1 MLVSLIVAVDEGGGI
16 GYRGQLSWRLSGD
29 LRRFKQLTM
38 GHHILMG
45 RKTYESIGKVLP
57 GRKTIIITR
66 NSSYQ
71 APGSWVAP
79 SVESG
84 LHIAEKN
91 EEEEAFVIGGGEIFR
106 DAMDKADRIYLTRV
120 HAVTPADTFFPNFD
134 IEDWIIEESSIHEAD
149 EKNEYPSSFMV
160 LVRKERESSGTGFT
174 QS

>member
-1 MLVSLIVAVDEGGGI
+1 MLVSLIVAVDEEGGI

-45 RKTYESIGKVLP
+45 RKTYESIGKALP

-66 NSSYQ
+66 NSNYQ
-71 APGSWVAP
+71 APGCWIAP

-84 LHIAEKN
+84 LRIAEKN
-91 EEEEAFVIGGGEIFR
+91 EEDEAFVIGGGEIFKVSI
-106 DAMDKADRIYLTRV
+106 DKADRIYLTRV
-120 HAVTPADTFFPNFD
+120 HAVTPADTFFPNFE
-134 IEDWIIEESSIHEAD
+134 IEDWIIEERSIHEAD

-160 LVRKERESSGTGFT
+160 LVRKESHSSGTGFT